1 MQYIKMIVGGVAVV
15 AAAVL
20 GSASTAVAATGPQSV
35 VVAQK
40 PVNWSP
46 QVLDGRVQALVRV
59 GNTIVVG
66 GSFTKVRIPGGAV
79 LERSDLFA
87 FDATT
92 GAIDPRFAPTFAG
105 GSVFTLSAV
114 PGAKGVFV
122 GGRFTKVNGD
132 NRHGVVRLRLADGS
146 VDPSFHPAVGA
157 GVVDD
162 SAVLAGRLY
171 ISGAFTTVGG
181 QPRTGFAA
189 VDAGS
194 GAVVPDVN
202 VSFAAPTVGAL
213 EVTHFDIAPDGSR
226 LVAAGSF
233 TTVNGL
239 DRAQIAILNLQG
251 GSVSVANWETDRF
264 KTACKLKVGGIIRDV
279 AFSPD
284 SSYFVV
290 GATGGG
296 IGLCDSISRWDA
308 RAVGSRRLETWDDPT
323 GGDSITQIAVTGTAI
338 YAGGHQR
345 WVENTVA
352 DPRGRGAQPAPGA
365 VPRSGIAALD
375 PINGMPFSWNPG
387 RKPRGTGVYAF
398 LVTPEGL
405 WMGSDTGYTD
415 GMYRPRLAMFPT
427 VGGTVIA
434 PGLVGTATGAL
445 YTIGRSGLVRTGF
458 SGVSKTVRPSAVR
471 SGVDWSRSRGA
482 FMVGQ
487 TLFTFTVADHL
498 IARSFKGSAVG
509 APRDLPLYGLS
520 RFVGTASSL
529 GVAGAFYD
537 PASGRLFYIKVG
549 DSALYSR
556 PFEPQSGLLG
566 AAVQH
571 VAMFRIRGSY
581 IQPTTITRIGSF
593 VYFNQGADLYRIA
606 FNGRTITGKPVRVSG
621 PSVDRRN
628 WSGARGLFVR
638 PA

>member
-1 MQYIKMIVGGVAVV
+1 MR
-15 AAAVL
+15 L
-20 GSASTAVAATGPQSV
+20 
-35 VVAQK
+35 
-40 PVNWSP
+40 
-46 QVLDGRVQALVRV
+46 

-66 GSFTKVRIPGGAV
+66 GSFTKVRAPGGAV
-79 LERSDLFA
+79 LERTDLFA
-87 FDATT
+87 FDAIT
-92 GAIDPRFAPTFAG
+92 GAIDPQFAPSFAG
-105 GSVFTLSAV
+105 GSVFSLSAA
-114 PGAKGVFV
+114 PGDRGVFV
-122 GGRFTKVNGD
+122 GGRFTKVDGD

-162 SAVLAGRLY
+162 SAVIAGRLY
-171 ISGAFTTVGG
+171 ISGAFGTVGG

-194 GAVVPDVN
+194 GAVVSDVN
-202 VSFAAPTVGAL
+202 VSFGSPTVGAV
-213 EVTHFDIAPDGSR
+213 EVTHFDISPDGSR
-226 LVAAGSF
+226 LVVVGSF
-233 TTVNGL
+233 TTVDGL
-239 DRAQIAILNLQG
+239 DRAQIAMLGLQG
-251 GSVSVANWETDRF
+251 GSVSVADWETDRF
-264 KTACKLKVGGIIRDV
+264 KTACKLKAGGIIRDV

-308 RAVGSRRLETWDDPT
+308 RAVGSHRIETWDDPT

-345 WVENTVA
+345 WMENTVA

-405 WMGSDTGYTD
+405 WMGSDTGYTN
-415 GMYRPRLAMFPT
+415 GQYRPRLAMFPT
-427 VGGTVIA
+427 AGGTAVT
-434 PGLVGTATGAL
+434 PGTVGTAPGAL
-445 YTIGRSGLVRTGF
+445 YTIGGRGLVRTGF
-458 SGVSKTVRPSAVR
+458 SGVAQSVSPSAVR
-471 SGVDWSRSRGA
+471 SGVNWSRSRGA

-498 IARSFKGSAVG
+498 IARSFNGSVVG

-520 RFVGTASSL
+520 QFVGTAWSL
-529 GVAGAFYD
+529 RIAGAFYD

-556 PFEPQSGLLG
+556 PFEPQNGLLG
-566 AAVQH
+566 AAVQD
-571 VAMFRIRGSY
+571 VAMF
-581 IQPTTITRIGSF
+581 QIGGL
-593 VYFNQGADLYRIA
+593 VHPADDAHAHRLL
-606 FNGRTITGKPVRVSG
+606 PVLQSG
-621 PSVDRRN
+621 C
-628 WSGARGLFVR
+628 
-638 PA
+638 

>member
-1 MQYIKMIVGGVAVV
+1 MV
-15 AAAVL
+15 AAAL
-20 GSASTAVAATGPQSV
+20 GCGCASTAAAATGLQPV

-66 GSFTKVRIPGGAV
+66 GSFTKVRPLGGAV
-79 LERSDLFA
+79 VERSDLFA

-92 GAIDPRFAPTFAG
+92 GAIDPHFAPTFAG
-105 GSVFTLSAV
+105 GSVFTLSAA
-114 PGAKGVFV
+114 PGGKGVFV
-122 GGRFTKVNGD
+122 GGRFTKVDGD
-132 NRHGVVRLRLADGS
+132 NRRGVVRLSLADGS

-157 GVVDD
+157 GIVDD
-162 SAVLAGRLY
+162 SAVIGGRLY
-171 ISGAFTTVGG
+171 ISGAFATVGG
-181 QPRTGFAA
+181 QSRTGFAA

-194 GAVVPDVN
+194 GAVDSGVN
-202 VSFAAPTVGAL
+202 VSFGAPTVGTL
-213 EVTHFDIAPDGSR
+213 EVTHFDIAPDSSR
-226 LVAAGSF
+226 LVAVGSF
-233 TTVNGL
+233 TSVNGL
-239 DRAQIAILNLQG
+239 DRAQIAMLNLQG
-251 GSVSVANWETDRF
+251 GSVSVADWETDRF

-284 SSYFVV
+284 GSYFVV

-296 IGLCDSISRWDA
+296 NGLCDSISRWDA
-308 RAVGSRRLETWDDPT
+308 HAVGSHRIETWDDPT

-345 WVENTVA
+345 WMENTVT

-427 VGGTVIA
+427 AGGTAIPPA
-434 PGLVGTATGAL
+434 SVGTAPGAL
-445 YTIGRSGLVRTGF
+445 YTIGGSGLVRTGF
-458 SGVSKTVRPSAVR
+458 SAVSKSGSPSTAR
-471 SGVDWSRSRGA
+471 SGVDWTRSRGA

-487 TLFTFTVADHL
+487 TLYTFTVADHL
-498 IARSFKGSAVG
+498 IARSFNGSAVG
-509 APRDLPLYGLS
+509 APRDLPLYGLT
-520 RFVGTASSL
+520 GSL
-529 GVAGAFYD
+529 RIAGAFYD
-537 PASGRLFYIKVG
+537 PGSGRLFSIKVG

-556 PFEPQSGLLG
+556 PFEPESGLLG

-571 VAMFRIRGSY
+571 VAMFQIRGSY
-581 IQPTTITRIGSF
+581 IQPTTMTRIGSF
-593 VYFNQGADLYRIA
+593 VYFNQGADLFRIA
-606 FNGRTITGKPVRVSG
+606 FDGRTITGEPVPVSG
-621 PSVDRRN
+621 PSLDRRN